1 MGLQMIAFPRTTA
14 AISKSITFALGA
26 LLVAS
31 PVKAQEKMQDPM
43 FSSQVFEF
51 NLGIAAPLNT
61 LQNTLTHPNGGGTTI
76 LTTDALDFGA
86 GGHENISYSR
96 PWGDASRFYIELS
109 GTNVIGSETTNI
121 EGNQSFPGSYD
132 DGYMLPDGWTLQ
144 NEVETDLAFLKAG
157 REWALNNGWRT
168 SVGLQ
173 AAQVSQN
180 LEIQSFDLWMVNSRR
195 ISATASNKM
204 LGAYGGISNYHA
216 LNDTTALR
224 TSANIGLM
232 ANSYDY
238 SYLSIDLSIDPEGIT
253 NQFIDVSGESTAY
266 SANVSIALEHQV
278 NPNGYVTYE
287 IGMDGLFGVVN
298 GADTFLDPAGMGTTA
313 NIDRDDIVS
322 SYISVGYAFL
332 F

>member
-1 MGLQMIAFPRTTA
+1 MRSFPRTTA
-14 AISKSITFALGA
+14 TISKSITFALGA

-31 PVKAQEKMQDPM
+31 PVKAQDKMQDPV

-51 NLGIAAPLNT
+51 NIGIAAPLNT
-61 LQNTLTHPNGGGTTI
+61 LQNTLTHPNDGGATI
-76 LTTDALDFGA
+76 LTTDSLNFGT
-86 GGHENISYSR
+86 GGYANISYSR

-109 GTNVIGSETTNI
+109 GTNVTGSETTII
-121 EGNQSFPGSYD
+121 EGSQSFPGSYD
-132 DGYMLPDGWTLQ
+132 DGYQLPDGWTYQ
-144 NEVETDLAFLKAG
+144 NEVETDLTFLKAG
-157 REWALNNGWRT
+157 REWALINGWRT

-173 AAQVSQN
+173 AGQVSQN
-180 LEIQSFDLWMVNSRR
+180 LETQSFDLAMVSSRR

-238 SYLSIDLSIDPEGIT
+238 SYLTINSLGDTDQS
-253 NQFIDVSGESTAY
+253 IDVSGDSTAY

-278 NPNGYVTYE
+278 IPNGYVTFE

-298 GADTFLDPAGMGTTA
+298 GADTFLDPAGTATTA
-313 NIDRDDIVS
+313 HIDRDDIVS